1 MTPTPF
7 TRCPMCD
14 TPDSCDVATRCSL
27 RTAAALDE
35 LMASDADLI
44 VNDLPRA
51 LVTVRPGPVLHVWRD
66 GIELA
71 AVPLDVPTA
80 LRLAAWLLSATTEA
94 MRR

>member
-1 MTPTPF
+1 MTLAPF
-7 TRCPMCD
+7 ETCPLCD
-14 TPDSCDVATRCSL
+14 IPDTCGRRAHCDL
-27 RTAAALDE
+27 RAAAMDSLI
-35 LMASDADLI
+35 ASDADLI

-51 LVTVRPGPVLHVWRD
+51 LITIRPGPVLHLWRD

>member
-1 MTPTPF
+1 MTSMLF
-7 TRCPMCD
+7 DRCPMCD
-14 TPDSCDVATRCSL
+14 TPDSCDAAARCSL

-66 GIELA
+66 GIDLA